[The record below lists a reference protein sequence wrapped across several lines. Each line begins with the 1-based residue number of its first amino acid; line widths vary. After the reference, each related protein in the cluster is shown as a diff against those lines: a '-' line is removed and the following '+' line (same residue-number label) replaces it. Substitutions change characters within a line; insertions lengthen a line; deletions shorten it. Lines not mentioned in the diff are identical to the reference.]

1 MDPVAQVKIDMA
13 VEMLKHT
20 LIDLGSKIIY
30 NRALASKATANLAE
44 AASAEQELNQ
54 ALTVFDG
61 YVFANGTPLDRS
73 PESHNDRVC
82 I

>member
-20 LIDLGSKIIY
+20 LIDLGSKIEM
-30 NRALASKATANLAE
+30 NPRVSRSSALASKATANLAE

-61 YVFANGTPLDRS
+61 YVFARRNATRS
-73 PESHNDRVC
+73 
-82 I
+82 IT